1 MPKLKNSKD
10 KDENL
15 LIKAKI
21 QEYKIKRESDTER
34 IATSANM
41 SASSLYQRMRVP
53 SNFKV
58 GELRNIYDY
67 LRVPKEE
74 RVGLG

>member
-1 MPKLKNSKD
+1 MPKLKNPKG

-15 LIKAKI
+15 SIKAKI
-21 QEYKIKRESDTER
+21 QEYKIKRETDSEH
-34 IATSANM
+34 IACSASM
-41 SASSLYQRMRVP
+41 SVSSLYQRMRTP

-58 GELRNIYDY
+58 GELRNIYDF